1 MGITMRA
8 MRSAAVLVVL
18 VCFTNWT
25 MAATVQVVR
34 LQGSVTAQVGSGP
47 EQTLKAGD
55 TLRQG
60 TTITTGQSSNVVL
73 RFDDGQVVALKSLS
87 RFTIESYRYD
97 AKDPSAGQMILSL
110 LSGGMR
116 AITGLVANSN
126 RSAFAL
132 KTPVATIGIRGTD
145 FLAALSQG
153 LYNQVKVGS
162 ISVTTSKGAEVF
174 GATQYAFTAS
184 PAVLPSSVAPSAL
197 PAGIFTELEA
207 IALAGAA
214 GGASVG
220 AGMGL
225 SPGAALGIGGLI
237 VIGIGAGL
245 SATSDNDEVT
255 PTTHH

>member
-1 MGITMRA
+1 
-8 MRSAAVLVVL
+8 MRSAVVLVVL
-18 VCFTNWT
+18 VCFANWT
-25 MAATVQVVR
+25 MATTVQVAR
-34 LQGSVTAQVGSGP
+34 LQGSVTAQAGTGP
-47 EQTLKAGD
+47 EQTLRAGD

-60 TTITTGQSSNVVL
+60 TTISTGQSSNVVL

-132 KTPVATIGIRGTD
+132 KTPVATISIRGTD
-145 FLAALSQG
+145 FLTALSQG
-153 LYNQVKVGS
+153 LYNHVKVGS
-162 ISVTTSKGAEVF
+162 IGVTTSKGTEVF
-174 GATQYAFTAS
+174 GATQYSFTAS

-214 GGASVG
+214 GGPSVG

-225 SPGAALGIGGLI
+225 SPGVALGIGGLI
-237 VIGIGAGL
+237 VIGVGAGL
-245 SATSDNDEVT
+245 AATSDDDDEVT
-255 PTTHH
+255 PTTTHH